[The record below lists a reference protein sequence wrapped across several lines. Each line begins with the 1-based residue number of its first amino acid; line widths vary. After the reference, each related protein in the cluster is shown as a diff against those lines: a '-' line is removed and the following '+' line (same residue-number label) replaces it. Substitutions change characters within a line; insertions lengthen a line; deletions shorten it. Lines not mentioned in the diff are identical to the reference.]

1 MTDPQAIGTRLT
13 ALKAR
18 VAGAARRAGRDLD
31 DIRLIA
37 VSKRHGIDAIRAAY
51 AAGQRDFGEN
61 FAQELERKRD
71 ALADLQDLRWHFIGG
86 LQRNKARRVVGCAL
100 VQTVDRL
107 PLAEAIARR
116 ADPAR
121 PQEVLVQVN
130 FDEPQKSG
138 VRPEHLNE
146 VLAAVAA
153 LPGLRLK
160 GLMTLPPRGTPEE
173 TRRWFARLRQ
183 LLRAARDALS
193 LPPEVHH
200 LSMGMSADFEVAV
213 EEGATLVRVGTAL
226 FGPRPAPPET

>member
-1 MTDPQAIGTRLT
+1 MDPNAIESRLA
-13 ALKAR
+13 ALHAR
-18 VAGAARRAGRDLD
+18 VHGAARRAGRDVHD
-31 DIRLIA
+31 VRLIA
-37 VSKRHGIDAIRAAY
+37 VSKRHGLDAIRAAH

-61 FAQELERKRD
+61 FAQELERKRT
-71 ALADLQDLRWHFIGG
+71 ALADLPDLRWHFIGG
-86 LQRNKARRVVGCAL
+86 LQRNKARRVLGCAL
-100 VQTVDRL
+100 VQTVDRQ

-146 VLAAVAA
+146 ALAAVAA
-153 LPGLRLK
+153 LPGLRLA
-160 GLMTLPPRGTPEE
+160 GLMTIPPRGTPEE
-173 TRRWFARLRQ
+173 TRKYFVQLRM
-183 LLRAARDALS
+183 LLQAARDALS
-193 LPPEVHH
+193 LPPEFRQ

-226 FGPRPAPPET
+226 FGPRPDSPET